1 MTTNKISELFL
12 ETGMTQ
18 KEFSEYLAIP
28 LRTIENWLT
37 GKRVPP
43 EYLIKLIEYKLQNE
57 RLI

>member
-1 MTTNKISELFL
+1 MTTNRISELFL
-12 ETGMTQ
+12 TTGMTQ
-18 KEFSEYLAIP
+18 KEFSEYLDIP

-43 EYLIKLIEYKLQNE
+43 EYLIELIEYKLEKE

>member
-1 MTTNKISELFL
+1 MTTNRISELFL

-18 KEFSEYLAIP
+18 KEFSEYLSIP

-43 EYLIKLIEYKLQNE
+43 EYLIELIEYKLKKE

>member
-43 EYLIKLIEYKLQNE
+43 EYLIELIEYKLEKE

>member
-43 EYLIKLIEYKLQNE
+43 EYLIKLIEYKLEKE

>member
-43 EYLIKLIEYKLQNE
+43 EYLIELIEYKLKKE

>member
-1 MTTNKISELFL
+1 MTMNRISELFL

-18 KEFSEYLAIP
+18 KEFSEYLEIP

-43 EYLIKLIEYKLQNE
+43 EYLIELIEYKLKKE

>member
-43 EYLIKLIEYKLQNE
+43 EYLIELIEYKLQNE